1 MAGSHL
7 QLEMCQPLRFTARH
21 VEFAKPA
28 DIQYIT
34 KERMEIQS
42 SQGPCEMEVPASN
55 KPVSSAKRART
66 SCLTFLS
73 GDENRL
79 PPTPKSI

>member
-1 MAGSHL
+1 MG
-7 QLEMCQPLRFTARH
+7 QPLQFTARH

-34 KERMEIQS
+34 KERMERQS

-66 SCLTFLS
+66 SCLTS
-73 GDENRL
+73 YRATRIGC
-79 PPTPKSI
+79 PPKKHLITGLKFHL